1 MDKAKEIWGFVKRQH
16 FWILSPILFIIGLV
30 GWFMATGKL
39 AKSFDENKGKVD
51 SYISTMSGVRGISP
65 HPNQEYLDNMAKLIE
80 QRRENVRKAW
90 EKKWENQKQ
99 RLVWPEAL
107 NKELRDV
114 VDGMRPIESV
124 GKEKDNALRPIER
137 GWYVDFVKQEL
148 PRLAK
153 TIGSNWEPAAVAGAS
168 FSASGFGG
176 GGTRSSEPR
185 GGEPRGGQSYGEEV
199 DESQV
204 VAWNP
209 VNQGEFA
216 ARLIAPYD
224 VNPPRVREI
233 LYTQEELWVLGSII
247 DVIKKTN
254 GDVMARSQAAIKEI
268 RHIKIGGDVKP
279 PREQGFNVVRPAALV
294 GEEGASPDGAAP
306 EAAAEPTGGDKGAEP
321 APGAVSPEGVPLA
334 PIDPVELMV
343 KNRYYDENYE
353 PIPDLATLKLTGMV
367 AKRIPVRLMVL
378 MDQRKM
384 NKLLVEA
391 ANAPLTFEV
400 RQLRFNPSSDA
411 TSGPSGVLGGG
422 RASEMSF
429 ASPAMRSKVR
439 DLKDYQTY
447 DRWVELFGI
456 IYIFNPVN
464 DALLTGEQALGSGE
478 AAPAG

>member
-16 FWILSPILFIIGLV
+16 FWILAPILFITGLA

-39 AKSFDENKGKVD
+39 ARSFDENKGKVD
-51 SYISTMSGVRGISP
+51 SLISTMSGVRGISP
-65 HPNQEYLDNMAKLIE
+65 HPNQDYLDNMSTLIE

-90 EKKWENQKQ
+90 EKKWEIQKQ
-99 RLVWPEAL
+99 KLVWPEEL
-107 NKELRDV
+107 NKELRDK
-114 VDGMRPIESV
+114 VDSMRPIESV
-124 GKEKDNALRPIER
+124 GKDKDNALRPIER

-153 TIGSNWEPAAVAGAS
+153 TIGSRWEPAAGAGG
-168 FSASGFGG
+168 FSTSGFGA
-176 GGTRSSEPR
+176 TSSRSSEPR
-185 GGEPRGGQSYGEEV
+185 GGEPRGGESFGEEV

-204 VAWNP
+204 VTWSPA
-209 VNQGEFA
+209 NQGEFA
-216 ARLIAPYD
+216 ARLIAPYE

-233 LYTQEELWVLGSII
+233 LYAQEDLWVLESII

-254 GDVMARSQAAIKEI
+254 GDVMARSQAAVKEI
-268 RHIKIGGDVKP
+268 RHIKIGKDVKP
-279 PREQGFNVVRPAALV
+279 PREQGFSVVRPAPLAA
-294 GEEGASPDGAAP
+294 EEGASTDA
-306 EAAAEPTGGDKGAEP
+306 AAAEPPAETGGDKGSAEP
-321 APGAVSPEGVPLA
+321 APGTPDGAPLA
-334 PIDPVELMV
+334 PVDPVELIV
-343 KNRYYDENYE
+343 QNRYYDDKYE

-411 TSGPSGVLGGG
+411 TSTGPAGVLSG
-422 RASEMSF
+422 RASEVSL
-429 ASPAMRSKVR
+429 ASPTMRAKVR
-439 DLKDYQTY
+439 DLRDYQTY

-464 DALLTGEQALGSGE
+464 DALLTGEQELGGGGE
-478 AAPAG
+478 VVPAS